1 MKKSNGIVLPAD
13 HTPAYEVRSMSTTE
27 GRQRLPD
34 VLQEIYGDKSL
45 VVFHR
50 YDRGIAVAVPLE
62 AIMLLAGEAIDEAQ
76 EVRIRNATRNLL
88 QYLQPST

>member
-1 MKKSNGIVLPAD
+1 MKKSNGIALPAD
-13 HTPAYEVRSMSTTE
+13 YTPAYEVRSLPTTD

-50 YDRGIAVAVPLE
+50 YDRAIAVAVPLE
-62 AIMLLAGEAIDEAQ
+62 AIMLLAEETIDEAQ
-76 EVRIRNATRNLL
+76 EVRIRNAARNLL